1 MDLAQILQSLPAD
14 VALRLQLLLE
24 DCALSNHLLQEEVLE
39 IIAAVVQRV
48 VSDLHPTE
56 EVQQLL
62 ARVPD
67 AVARKIYG

>member
-24 DCALSNHLLQEEVLE
+24 DCALSKHLLQEEVLE